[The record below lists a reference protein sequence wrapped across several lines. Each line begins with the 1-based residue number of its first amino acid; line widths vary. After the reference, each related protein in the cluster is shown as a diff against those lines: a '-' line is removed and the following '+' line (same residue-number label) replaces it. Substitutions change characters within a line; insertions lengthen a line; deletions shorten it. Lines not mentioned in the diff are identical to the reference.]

1 MFFGV
6 ECDLRYSWESLS
18 QAFTKSFLHIGCI
31 ISAVFVGE
39 CVQETYLH
47 IPGLP
52 GRAHSTRTWVST
64 LPSNRG
70 TVARDRKG
78 SGWVHHSPFHA
89 PLSATACRSL
99 HWLSYAQCIFCLFKS
114 AASGWGNP
122 AQMYIF
128 LIWMTPVRELYMHF
142 CRRKIGLTEPK
153 RMQVLSIN
161 LFQVQCF
168 AWWRRHPDGIWRY
181 LSIFGNRQKDSDIL
195 LEFMLFS
202 LWLVLSLR
210 RRLCSWKNCL
220 TQNDVSTLTLPWRFK
235 MLGLHTAKHNLF
247 WKDALP
253 PVL

>member
-31 ISAVFVGE
+31 ISVVFVGE

-168 AWWRRHPDGIWRY
+168 AW
-181 LSIFGNRQKDSDIL
+181 
-195 LEFMLFS
+195 
-202 LWLVLSLR
+202 
-210 RRLCSWKNCL
+210 
-220 TQNDVSTLTLPWRFK
+220 
-235 MLGLHTAKHNLF
+235 
-247 WKDALP
+247 
-253 PVL
+253 